1 MNNEAPPLY
10 PTVKM
15 ESAIGFIQR
24 AIELYDRGS
33 VKQPGFG
40 YEEYMEEVKRNLRWA
55 ISDINYAYAMIE
67 PMPAGE
73 PIPEDNAMKPNAGAE
88 GGRRWLRSANR
99 ASTRR
104 LLRSAHRNRSAHR
117 KGSRSAH
124 RKGSRSAHRNRSA
137 RRRHRSKCT

>member
-24 AIELYDRGS
+24 AIELYIRGS

-55 ISDINYAYAMIE
+55 VSDINYAYAMID
-67 PMPAGE
+67 PMPVGE
-73 PIPEDNAMKPNAGAE
+73 PIPENEAMKPNAAAE
-88 GGRRWLRSANR
+88 GGR

-104 LLRSAHRNRSAHR
+104 LLRSAHRNRSA
-117 KGSRSAH
+117 
-124 RKGSRSAHRNRSA
+124 
-137 RRRHRSKCT
+137 RRRHRSKRT